1 VNRSIRILLVA
12 VLALG
17 AVGGYW
23 KLGLAPKRAEAQ
35 KLDQELATQE
45 AQLAQ
50 TQGLIA
56 TYQGTQKDYKANYAT
71 MVRLGKAL
79 PTDDDTRSL
88 MVQLDTSAKRS
99 GIDFDTINLNAGSGA
114 GASAGAATTTAP
126 TPGAIN
132 AGAYSAMPFSF
143 GFVGT
148 FETLGN
154 FLSRLERFVSVDGD
168 KINVSGRLL
177 RVESVT
183 LQPADKG
190 WPGLSAKV
198 GASSYIVPKTADAAT
213 PAPGTTTTTPTTT
226 AASPSTG
233 TSTAASGTN
242 AG

>member
-1 VNRSIRILLVA
+1 VSRSIRILLVA
-12 VLALG
+12 VVAVV

-23 KLGLAPKRAEAQ
+23 KLALAPKRAEVA
-35 KLDQELATQE
+35 KLDQEVATQE

-50 TQGLIA
+50 TQSLIA
-56 TYQGTQKDYKANYAT
+56 TYQGAQKDYKANYAT
-71 MVRLGKAL
+71 MVRLGKAV
-79 PTDDDTRSL
+79 PADDDMRSL

-99 GIDFDTINLNAGSGA
+99 NIDFDTINLNAGGGGA
-114 GASAGAATTTAP
+114 GATAGATSP

-148 FETLGN
+148 FDTLGN
-154 FLSRLERFVSVDGD
+154 FLSRLERFVSLDGD
-168 KINVSGRLL
+168 KINVNGRLL
-177 RVESVT
+177 RVESLS
-183 LQPADKG
+183 LQPGDTG
-190 WPGLSAKV
+190 WPSLGAKV
-198 GASSYIVPKTADAAT
+198 GASAYIVPKAAD
-213 PAPGTTTTTPTTT
+213 PAIASGTTTTPPSTTT